1 MLKLLQI
8 LILLLFLISTLPLYA
23 KWLIDPKECN
33 CEMRPISSTRKLA
46 RSLLIFEKQPAKYE
60 LYDTKTGKTLN
71 VLKIDENGFYKAR
84 DKWYKA
90 KWQEPTQ
97 EELLQNL
104 ATYQRGYPKFLPFLY
119 LLSAPALYPYPSS
132 SSQSLLQPAFSPQ
145 VSLDPKWDHEQLH
158 LQYPLIENTLYHD
171 QWHWLNPR
179 VPCDD
184 H

>member
-1 MLKLLQI
+1 MLKPLQI
-8 LILLLFLISTLPLYA
+8 LILLLFLISTLPVHA
-23 KWLIDPKECN
+23 KWLIDPNECN
-33 CEMRPISSTRKLA
+33 CDMRPINSGRKLV
-46 RSLLIFEKQPAKYE
+46 RNLLIPFEKQDAKYE
-60 LYDTKTGKTLN
+60 LYDTKTSEFLN
-71 VLKIDENGFYKAR
+71 ILKIDENGFYKVK

-90 KWQEPTQ
+90 KWQEPAP

-104 ATYQRGYPKFLPFLY
+104 ATYQTSYPRFLPFLY
-119 LLSAPALYPYPSS
+119 LLSAPALYPHS
-132 SSQSLLQPAFSPQ
+132 SSQPLLNPSFPPQ

-171 QWHWLNPR
+171 QWHWLNPG